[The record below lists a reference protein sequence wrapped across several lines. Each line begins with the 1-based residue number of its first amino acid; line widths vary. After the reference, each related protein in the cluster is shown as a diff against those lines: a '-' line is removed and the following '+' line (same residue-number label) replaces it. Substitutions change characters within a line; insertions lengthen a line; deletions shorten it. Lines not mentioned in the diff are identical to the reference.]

1 MNVYLTVFSPNLV
14 WAFLSSI
21 LLAFLAHLALVVSSS
36 EGGCSGKITLRRALS
51 SLAFFPKQF
60 LLLNCGEFATEEQTR
75 RLSFK
80 MFFMCSR

>member
-21 LLAFLAHLALVVSSS
+21 LLAFLAHLALAVSSS
-36 EGGCSGKITLRRALS
+36 GGKMTFPQAVS

-60 LLLNCGEFATEEQTR
+60 LLLNCGEFATVEQTR

-80 MFFMCSR
+80 MFFMCTR

>member
-1 MNVYLTVFSPNLV
+1 MTFQQAVF
-14 WAFLSSI
+14 
-21 LLAFLAHLALVVSSS
+21 
-36 EGGCSGKITLRRALS
+36 

-80 MFFMCSR
+80 MFFMCTR